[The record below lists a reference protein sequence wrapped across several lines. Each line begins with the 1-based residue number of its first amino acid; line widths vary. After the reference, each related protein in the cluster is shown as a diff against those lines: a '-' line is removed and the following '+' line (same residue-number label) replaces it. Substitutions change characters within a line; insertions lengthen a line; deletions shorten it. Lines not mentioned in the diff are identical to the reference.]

1 MPRCGRHGVK
11 VVRNGDGEA
20 VWTGLRTL
28 RPLSQAAKQP
38 GSSSRARIVHEL
50 ITGTNREKGDFMKIA
65 CGTMDYRLRR
75 RWWRLRSVVLGA
87 ALLTPGLYL
96 LNHASSLAAD
106 EHAGHHHAPPWAEQ
120 LKGQTIVED
129 AKEGHVERT
138 AMMERQHQRVMDK
151 MNEQLARDAE
161 AQRGDGFYNNVN
173 MLHQYGAGNQDVLL
187 MSNTGVEP
195 VLSGGGRCPATAPV
209 KVYDVSA
216 INVEIS
222 LNMWLDYYPG
232 YMYVLTE
239 NIDKVRQEEGA
250 NRDARERDDFHPGAV
265 KNGLQSQWIQPLVI
279 RGNQGDCI
287 KLTLRNQLEGP
298 EEVSLNIHG
307 SSMIVASTG
316 QPATTTNPDAVAG
329 PGKAVDLEWYI
340 PPTQQEGGRQFHS
353 YSNDRELTVMGL
365 FGTFVIEPR
374 GSEYLE
380 PLGTGEPTPA
390 KSGWQAIIKNG
401 TGPDFREFVLMYHEV
416 GDEAFRPLNKK
427 GDFIPQRDPL
437 TDVYRPVARALNY
450 RSEPFGVDN
459 MHTQHEYFGFE
470 DESMA
475 YSAYTFGDPAT
486 TIPRSYLGDPAKFR
500 LVHGGSEVFH
510 SHHPHGGSIRWPRSP
525 RAIDEM
531 PLWHTA
537 KNGPVKYPVIRMKS
551 DRVDVEVI
559 GPSETMDLETECGS
573 GLCQQLAG
581 DFLFHCHVAHH
592 YIAGMWGYWRVYNTL
607 QQGDQHNDVMPD
619 LRELPDRAGRIK
631 TGVTSDEL
639 VGKTLDWFGK
649 QFRIIEK
656 GKTDWKAEPAIV
668 TIKDWVEMQLPPQGK
683 PGHKDD
689 ETGQTRAYD
698 ASVLNWAWEG
708 NRAMTEPEN
717 TVANPRYQSSNPGK
731 RLSIVF
737 EPATGK
743 ISFPHL
749 KPHFGR
755 RAPFSQNHNPSPWLD
770 MIHLADDGLP
780 SSYPAKPGENGPWS
794 MCPEKAGS
802 KKYNVHFIHTP
813 MMLADKQ
820 GNEPAIVDQGGLIYV
835 LHEEEEEVRKN
846 NDRKFPLVVRANI
859 YDCVDWM
866 LTSEWEDDDHTN
878 FHASKINTHWHF
890 LQFDNQ
896 SSDGVITGFSYEQ
909 SVRPFTMM
917 QKKVKQGLPT
927 PMNTVF
933 TKTAKRGDRVI
944 TVKNAA
950 QYHPN
955 NEILIGADNVKG
967 NEVGR
972 VKSIKGNEITLYRA
986 LEHDHPVN
994 DIVTVEF
1001 VRQRFWVD
1009 SDVGTVFWHDHA
1021 LGRVTWPHGGFGTI
1035 IIEPVGSTYHDPK
1048 TGKPIRSGPLA
1059 DIRTVEPVGYGVN
1072 GSFRELLVQL
1082 NDTVPHTVNIVTEG
1096 NPPGQPIEVALEAG
1110 KTVSFPMPEKINMSP
1125 MGFLNGGT
1133 HTTGGGLNFRAE
1145 PISGRLKNNPDASR
1159 LFSSGVH
1166 GDPYTP
1172 MLRAYLGD
1180 TVVFRLLQTM
1190 ANETMVWTLSGH
1202 TYLTERYAGD
1212 ANRKNSIH
1220 IGIAERYDLVVPQA
1234 GGPRLQPGDYIHFNG
1249 RSSKLSEGA
1258 WGIMRV
1264 LDKEVP
1270 DLQKLPAGYSRR
1282 NEIPKPL
1289 SVCPA
1294 DAPVKSF
1301 NVVAADHP
1309 GMKLNPRAPET
1320 IEVDFER
1327 VIHMT
1332 NPQGKIYAL
1341 EGDVEA
1347 AASGV
1352 QPMPLTIRANVG
1364 DCLKIKLTNKMKDGR
1379 ASFSAIGMAFDP
1391 KDSLGANVGNNPG
1404 DQTVAPGENRIY
1416 TYYADPFVG
1425 EMASLVWDWGNV
1437 MMNPRNGLY
1446 GGIIIGPKGAT
1457 YRDPKTGADLA
1468 GKNSWIAD
1476 VIVDRTIPGYEHRS
1490 NYRDAALY
1498 FQDEDNIIGT
1508 SFMPYVQNT
1517 AGITAVNYRAE
1528 PYKLREQEGCS
1539 LGRVFQPCV
1548 VDKPE
1553 DPATPLI
1560 QAHAG
1565 DSVRIHVFGA
1575 SNEQNGMFSV
1585 EKHEWPIEPFMKGA
1599 DQISVVE
1606 FSGSETLD
1614 AFLPSAGGMF
1624 PMPGDYVWSNQRL
1637 PYSQSGQWG
1646 LLRVLP
1652 IDDKRILPLMPQAPA
1667 TKTADTELSGG
1678 LASKTSVSVR

>member
-1 MPRCGRHGVK
+1 VEAGTTGSRHEGTDA
-11 VVRNGDGEA
+11 RD
-20 VWTGLRTL
+20 
-28 RPLSQAAKQP
+28 AAP
-38 GSSSRARIVHEL
+38 
-50 ITGTNREKGDFMKIA
+50 
-65 CGTMDYRLRR
+65 
-75 RWWRLRSVVLGA
+75 
-87 ALLTPGLYL
+87 
-96 LNHASSLAAD
+96 HAHGMAHPTA
-106 EHAGHHHAPPWAEQ
+106 PWAER

-129 AKEGHVERT
+129 TMEGRPERA
-138 AMMERQHQRVMDK
+138 AMVERQHQRIM
-151 MNEQLARDAE
+151 EQMERDAQ
-161 AQRGDGFYNNVN
+161 AQRTDGFYNT
-173 MLHQYGAGNQDVLL
+173 MSMMHQYGAGGQDILL
-187 MSNTGVEP
+187 MSRTGDEP
-195 VLSGGGRCPATAPV
+195 VTGFGGRCPASAPV
-209 KVYDVSA
+209 KRYDISA
-216 INVEIS
+216 INVEIT

-239 NIDKVRQEEGA
+239 NIDKVREEEA
-250 NRDARERDDFHPGAV
+250 KNREARGREGHDPGAV
-265 KNGLQSQWIQPLVI
+265 KNGLQNQWIQPLVI
-279 RGNQGDCI
+279 RGNQGDCVKI
-287 KLTLRNQLEGP
+287 TLRNQLDGGED
-298 EEVSLNIHG
+298 VSLHIHG
-307 SSMIVASTG
+307 SSMVVSATG
-316 QPATTTNPDAVAG
+316 KPATTTNPDAIASQ
-329 PGKAVDLEWYI
+329 GKSVDLEWYI
-340 PPTQQEGGRQFHS
+340 HPSTQEGGRQFHS

-365 FGTFVIEPR
+365 FGTFVVEPK
-374 GSEYLE
+374 GSEYLD
-380 PLGTGEPTPA
+380 PLGSGDPTPLA
-390 KSGWQAIIKNG
+390 SGWQAIIKNG
-401 TGPDFREFVLMYHEV
+401 TGPDFREFVIIYHEV
-416 GDEAFRPLNKK
+416 GDEAFRPVNKK

-459 MHTQHEYFGFE
+459 METQHAYFGFE

-510 SHHPHGGSIRWPRSP
+510 SHHPHGGAIRWPRSP

-531 PLWHTA
+531 PLWHAA
-537 KNGPVKYPVIRMKS
+537 KNGPVKYPVIRTKS

-607 QQGDQHNDVMPD
+607 QQGEYRNDTMPD
-619 LRELPDRAGRIK
+619 LRELPDRKGRIK
-631 TGVTSDEL
+631 PGVTSDQL
-639 VGKTLDWFGK
+639 IGRTVDWFGK
-649 QFRIIEK
+649 RFTIVGR
-656 GKTDWKAEPAIV
+656 GKSDWKADPAVV

-689 ETGQTRAYD
+689 ERGQTLSYD
-698 ASVLNWAWEG
+698 ATVLDWVWQG
-708 NRAMTEPEN
+708 DRAMTEREN
-717 TVANPRYQSSNPGK
+717 TVPNPRYQSPAPGQ
-731 RLSIVF
+731 RLPILF

-743 ISFPHL
+743 IAWPHL

-755 RAPFSQNHNPSPWLD
+755 RVPFSQNHNPAPWLEP
-770 MIHLADDGLP
+770 IHLDEDGLP
-780 SSYPAKPGENGPWS
+780 SSYPAKPGENGRWS
-794 MCPEKAGS
+794 MCPENAGR
-802 KKYNVHFIHTP
+802 KFYNVHFIQTP

-820 GNEPAIVDQGGLIYV
+820 GDEPPIIDKGGLIYV
-835 LHEEEEEVRKN
+835 LHEEEAEVRKN

-859 YDCVDWM
+859 YDCIDWM
-866 LTSEWEDDDHTN
+866 LTSEWNDDDHTN

-909 SVRPFTMM
+909 SVRPFTMLE
-917 QKKVKQGLPT
+917 KKVNKGLPL

-933 TKTAKRGDRVI
+933 VKPAKKGERTI

-955 NEILIGADNVKG
+955 VEILIGADNVEG

-972 VKSIKGNEITLYRA
+972 IKAIKGNQITLYRP
-986 LEHDHPVN
+986 LRHDHPVN
-994 DIVTVEF
+994 DVVTVEF

-1021 LGRVTWPHGGFGTI
+1021 LGRVTWGHGGFGTI

-1082 NDTVPHTVNIVTEG
+1082 NDSVPHTVNIVTEG

-1110 KTVSFPMPEKINMSP
+1110 KTVSFVMPEKIAMTP
-1125 MGFLNGGT
+1125 MPFLNGGT
-1133 HTTGGGLNFRAE
+1133 HTTGGSLNFRAE
-1145 PISGRLKNNPDASR
+1145 PIAARLKANPDRSQI
-1159 LFSSGVH
+1159 FSSAVH

-1172 MLRAYLGD
+1172 MVRAYLGD

-1202 TYLTERYAGD
+1202 TFLTERYAGD

-1249 RSSKLSEGA
+1249 RWSKFSEGA
-1258 WGIMRV
+1258 WGILRV

-1270 DLQKLPAGYSRR
+1270 DLQKLPAGYSGR

-1289 SVCPA
+1289 PVCPA
-1294 DAPVKSF
+1294 DAPVKTF
-1301 NVVAADHP
+1301 NVVAIDYP
-1309 GMKLNPRAPET
+1309 SMKLNPKAPDA

-1327 VIHMT
+1327 KIQIS
-1332 NPQGKIYAL
+1332 NPDAKIYLL
-1341 EGDVEA
+1341 EEDVSKV
-1347 AASGV
+1347 ASGL
-1352 QPMPLTIRANVG
+1352 QPMPLTLRANVG
-1364 DCLKIKLTNKMKDGR
+1364 DCIKVKLTNRMKEGR
-1379 ASFSAIGMAFDP
+1379 ASFSAISLAFDP
-1391 KDSLGANVGNNPG
+1391 KDSLGANLGNNPG
-1404 DQTVAPGENRIY
+1404 DQTVGPGESRAY
-1416 TYYADPFVG
+1416 TYYADPSLG
-1425 EMASLVWDWGNV
+1425 EIASLVWDWGDV
-1437 MMNPRNGLY
+1437 MTNPRNGLF
-1446 GGIIIGPKGAT
+1446 GAIIIGPKGAT
-1457 YRDPKTGADLA
+1457 YRDPKTGADIST
-1468 GKNSWIAD
+1468 KNSWIAD
-1476 VIVDRTIPGYEHRS
+1476 VIVDRTIPGYEHRA
-1490 NYRDAALY
+1490 NYRDAALF

-1508 SFMPYVQNT
+1508 SFMPYVQNA
-1517 AGITAVNYRAE
+1517 AGLTAVNYRSE
-1528 PYKLREQEGCS
+1528 PYKFREEIGCT
-1539 LGRVFQPCV
+1539 LGRVFQPCA

-1553 DPATPLI
+1553 DPATPVI
-1560 QAHAG
+1560 EAHAG
-1565 DSVRIHVFGA
+1565 DPVRIHVFGA

-1585 EKHEWPIEPFMKGA
+1585 EKHEWPIEPFMRGA

-1614 AFLPSAGGMF
+1614 AFIPSAGGIYR
-1624 PMPGDYVWSNQRL
+1624 MPGDYVWSNQRL

-1646 LLRVLP
+1646 YLRVLP
-1652 IDDKRILPLMPQAPA
+1652 PGDQRIAPLTGAIPALKQARAEPS
-1667 TKTADTELSGG
+1667 DSGPSYVS
-1678 LASKTSVSVR
+1678 ASK

>member
-1 MPRCGRHGVK
+1 
-11 VVRNGDGEA
+11 
-20 VWTGLRTL
+20 
-28 RPLSQAAKQP
+28 
-38 GSSSRARIVHEL
+38 
-50 ITGTNREKGDFMKIA
+50 
-65 CGTMDYRLRR
+65 
-75 RWWRLRSVVLGA
+75 
-87 ALLTPGLYL
+87 
-96 LNHASSLAAD
+96 
-106 EHAGHHHAPPWAEQ
+106 
-120 LKGQTIVED
+120 
-129 AKEGHVERT
+129 
-138 AMMERQHQRVMDK
+138 
-151 MNEQLARDAE
+151 
-161 AQRGDGFYNNVN
+161 
-173 MLHQYGAGNQDVLL
+173 
-187 MSNTGVEP
+187 
-195 VLSGGGRCPATAPV
+195 
-209 KVYDVSA
+209 
-216 INVEIS
+216 
-222 LNMWLDYYPG
+222 MWLDYYPG

-239 NIDKVRQEEGA
+239 NIDKVREEEA
-250 NRDARERDDFHPGAV
+250 KNREARGREGHDPGAV
-265 KNGLQSQWIQPLVI
+265 KNGLQNQWIQPLVI
-279 RGNQGDCI
+279 RGNQGDCVKI
-287 KLTLRNQLEGP
+287 TLRNQL
-298 EEVSLNIHG
+298 
-307 SSMIVASTG
+307 
-316 QPATTTNPDAVAG
+316 
-329 PGKAVDLEWYI
+329 
-340 PPTQQEGGRQFHS
+340 EGGRQFHS

-365 FGTFVIEPR
+365 FGTFVVEPK
-374 GSEYLE
+374 GSEYLD
-380 PLGTGEPTPA
+380 PLGSGDPTPLA
-390 KSGWQAIIKNG
+390 SGWQAIIKNG
-401 TGPDFREFVLMYHEV
+401 TGPDFREFVIIYHEV
-416 GDEAFRPLNKK
+416 GDEAFRPVNKK

-459 MHTQHEYFGFE
+459 METQHAYFGFE

-510 SHHPHGGSIRWPRSP
+510 SHHPHGGAIRWPRSP

-531 PLWHTA
+531 PLWHAA
-537 KNGPVKYPVIRMKS
+537 KNGPVKYPVIRTKS

-607 QQGDQHNDVMPD
+607 QQGEYRNDTMPD
-619 LRELPDRAGRIK
+619 LRELPDRKGRIK
-631 TGVTSDEL
+631 PGVTSDQL
-639 VGKTLDWFGK
+639 IGRTVDWFGK
-649 QFRIIEK
+649 RFTIVGR
-656 GKTDWKAEPAIV
+656 GKSDWKADPAVV

-689 ETGQTRAYD
+689 ERGQTLSYD
-698 ASVLNWAWEG
+698 ATVLDWVWQG
-708 NRAMTEPEN
+708 DRAMTEREN
-717 TVANPRYQSSNPGK
+717 TVPNPRYQSPAPGQ
-731 RLSIVF
+731 RLPILF

-743 ISFPHL
+743 IAWPHL

-755 RAPFSQNHNPSPWLD
+755 RVPFSQNHNPAPWLEP
-770 MIHLADDGLP
+770 IHLDEDGLP
-780 SSYPAKPGENGPWS
+780 SSYPAKPGENGRWS
-794 MCPEKAGS
+794 MCPENAGR
-802 KKYNVHFIHTP
+802 KFYNVHFIQTP

-820 GNEPAIVDQGGLIYV
+820 GDEPPIIDKGGLIYV
-835 LHEEEEEVRKN
+835 LHEEEAEVRKN

-859 YDCVDWM
+859 YDCIDWM
-866 LTSEWEDDDHTN
+866 LTSEWNDDDHTN
-878 FHASKINTHWHF
+878 FHASKINSHWHF

-909 SVRPFTMM
+909 SVRPFTMLE
-917 QKKVKQGLPT
+917 KKGNKGLPL

-933 TKTAKRGDRVI
+933 VKPAKKGERTI

-955 NEILIGADNVKG
+955 VEILIGADNVEG

-972 VKSIKGNEITLYRA
+972 IKAIKGNQITLYRP
-986 LEHDHPVN
+986 LRHNHPVN

-1021 LGRVTWPHGGFGTI
+1021 LGRVTWGHGGFGTI

-1082 NDTVPHTVNIVTEG
+1082 NDSVPHTVNIVTEG

-1110 KTVSFPMPEKINMSP
+1110 KTVSFVMPEKIAMTP
-1125 MGFLNGGT
+1125 MPFLNGGT
-1133 HTTGGGLNFRAE
+1133 HTTGGSLNFRAE
-1145 PISGRLKNNPDASR
+1145 PIAARLKANPDRSQI
-1159 LFSSGVH
+1159 FSSAVH

-1172 MLRAYLGD
+1172 MVRAYLGD

-1202 TYLTERYAGD
+1202 TFLTERYAGD

-1249 RSSKLSEGA
+1249 RSSKFSEGA
-1258 WGIMRV
+1258 WGILRV

-1270 DLQKLPAGYSRR
+1270 DLQKLPAGYSGR

-1289 SVCPA
+1289 PVCPA
-1294 DAPVKSF
+1294 DAPVKTF
-1301 NVVAADHP
+1301 NVVAIDYP
-1309 GMKLNPRAPET
+1309 SMKLNPKAPDA

-1327 VIHMT
+1327 KIQIS
-1332 NPQGKIYAL
+1332 NPDAKIYLL
-1341 EGDVEA
+1341 EEDVSKV
-1347 AASGV
+1347 ASGL
-1352 QPMPLTIRANVG
+1352 QPMPLTLRANVG
-1364 DCLKIKLTNKMKDGR
+1364 DCIKVKLTNRMKEGR
-1379 ASFSAIGMAFDP
+1379 ASFSALSLAFDP

-1404 DQTVAPGENRIY
+1404 DQTVGPGESRAY
-1416 TYYADPFVG
+1416 TYYADPSLG
-1425 EMASLVWDWGNV
+1425 EIASLVWDWGDV
-1437 MMNPRNGLY
+1437 MTNPRNGLF
-1446 GGIIIGPKGAT
+1446 GAIIIGPKGAT
-1457 YRDPKTGADLA
+1457 YRDPKTGADIST
-1468 GKNSWIAD
+1468 KNSWIAD
-1476 VIVDRTIPGYEHRS
+1476 VIVDRTIPGYEHRA
-1490 NYRDAALY
+1490 NYRDAALF

-1508 SFMPYVQNT
+1508 SFMPYVQNA
-1517 AGITAVNYRAE
+1517 AGLTAVNYRSE
-1528 PYKLREQEGCS
+1528 PYKFREEIGCT
-1539 LGRVFQPCV
+1539 LGRVFQPCA

-1553 DPATPLI
+1553 DPATPVI
-1560 QAHAG
+1560 EAHAG
-1565 DSVRIHVFGA
+1565 DPVRIHVFGA

-1585 EKHEWPIEPFMKGA
+1585 EKHEWPIEPFMRGA

-1614 AFLPSAGGMF
+1614 AFIPSAGGIYR
-1624 PMPGDYVWSNQRL
+1624 MPGDYVWSNQRL

-1646 LLRVLP
+1646 NLRVLP
-1652 IDDKRILPLMPQAPA
+1652 PGDQRIAPLTGAIPALKQACAEPS
-1667 TKTADTELSGG
+1667 DSGPSYVS
-1678 LASKTSVSVR
+1678 ASK